1 MKEFDDARV
10 SFYLENRALI
20 DEWAKLSDEVPK
32 LCRKFMWSLRKDFNE
47 LASQKG
53 SDISVYAEQSDHPKL
68 FLHREHWV
76 SAGDSEFEDRTDV
89 GIGVEW
95 EKNNVDFSLSGSRPY
110 VGVWTNKRTDRGGQL
125 REDLEQLTG
134 EDSSNSNWVRRQY
147 IAPAEEIWWENL
159 DSYREVL
166 LENIAK
172 EWEEYSEAIE
182 KAVAGLR
189 GSKIT

>member
-20 DEWAKLSDEVPK
+20 DEWAKISDEVPK

-53 SDISVYAEQSDHPKL
+53 SDISVYAEQSRYPKL
-68 FLHREHWV
+68 FLHRNHWV
-76 SAGDSEFEDRTDV
+76 STGNSNGIDV

-95 EKNNVDFSLSGSRPY
+95 EKSNVDLGRSGSCPY
-110 VGVWTNKRTDRGGQL
+110 VGVWTYEHTDRGGQL
-125 REDLEQLTG
+125 REDLEQPIEG

-166 LENIAK
+166 LESIAK